1 MGRSGVTGARLKDG
15 SLSEPAFQSQVLGLA
30 AFYGWRTYHPP
41 DNKPTVTR
49 GGRVVRQRVTP
60 GYPDLTLVRGAEL
73 LFVELKAEK
82 GRLDPAQREWL
93 DAFRVVGDRVVEV
106 TSRDLLCSEP
116 LEGEHGGEPGYCPA
130 VEVHIWRPS
139 DWPVIEKRLAR
150 GRVLQSHPSPVGE
163 AA

>member
-1 MGRSGVTGARLKDG
+1 MTGARLKDG

-41 DNKPTVTR
+41 DNAPRTTR

-93 DAFRVVGDRVVEV
+93 DALRTVGDAVDDV
-106 TSRDLLCSEP
+106 P
-116 LEGEHGGEPGYCPA
+116 LVREGGRPHPS
-130 VEVHIWRPS
+130 VEVHVWRPS
-139 DWPVIEKRLAR
+139 DWPAIEKRLAR